1 MNKIS
6 YDSVNKQCIM
16 NIIILL
22 NSHDSVNKHLS
33 NQKHRH
39 ESLNEERGIFIIRS
53 HLNLF
58 RIMLNDIEMYM
69 KKRMNVK
76 REGKKKLMRSK
87 PR

>member
-39 ESLNEERGIFIIRS
+39 ESLNEERGIFIIRLY
-53 HLNLF
+53 LNLLTLRF
-58 RIMLNDIEMYM
+58 STI
-69 KKRMNVK
+69 
-76 REGKKKLMRSK
+76 SK
-87 PR
+87 YT